1 MAATATSKNIGMDK
15 AIDLEMRRQ
24 DLHEETLKEIA
35 KAIKESD
42 RLHDKVEIIADV
54 KVDWSENGVVYL
66 GEVTST
72 EARIF
77 YEGKRIS
84 QVQLKTLTTDKLLEI
99 LMAVHASI

>member
-1 MAATATSKNIGMDK
+1 MGATKATDTMDK

-24 DLHEETLKEIA
+24 ELHEETLKEI
-35 KAIKESD
+35 KKVIVESN

-54 KVDWSENGVVYL
+54 RVDWSENGVVYL

-77 YEGKRIS
+77 YEGKKIS
-84 QVQLKTLTTDKLLEI
+84 QVQLKTLTTDKLIEI
-99 LMAVHASI
+99 LLAVNASI